1 MLKKIIFRQ
10 TKFDKNFGSKK
21 VFPKQNFFRK
31 KKFHQI
37 TLFKKKFVKKTYVII
52 DPELN
57 LALIV
62 RLTPAQLWLVLV
74 KPFYKA

>member
-1 MLKKIIFRQ
+1 MKKNLSKKNFPTKKFRQKKLLAEKKIGITFLLKKIIFRQ

-37 TLFKKKFVKKTYVII
+37 TLFKKKFVKKT
-52 DPELN
+52 
-57 LALIV
+57 
-62 RLTPAQLWLVLV
+62 
-74 KPFYKA
+74 